1 MASWIYNNREIE
13 EADVDG
19 YIGYVYLITNLRSGR
34 KYIGKKLLKS
44 RRTKMVN
51 GKKKKILVDSDW
63 KKYWGSN
70 KILIEDI
77 KTLGEDSFKR
87 VILRLCKAKG
97 ETNYWEAKYQMTA
110 GVLESDLYY
119 NEWIMCKIHK
129 SHVLKKVDNTPAL

>member
-1 MASWIYNNREIE
+1 MITWIYDNKPIE
-13 EADVDG
+13 ETDIEG
-19 YIGYVYLITNLRSGR
+19 YLGYVYLITNLTNGK

-44 RRTKMVN
+44 RKTKMVK

-70 KILIEDI
+70 KVLIEDV
-77 KTLGEDSFKR
+77 KTLGEDNFKR
-87 VILRLCKAKG
+87 VILRLCRSKG
-97 ETNYWEAKYQMTA
+97 EANYWEAKYQMSA

-129 SHVLKKVDNTPAL
+129 SHVLKKVDNILTL